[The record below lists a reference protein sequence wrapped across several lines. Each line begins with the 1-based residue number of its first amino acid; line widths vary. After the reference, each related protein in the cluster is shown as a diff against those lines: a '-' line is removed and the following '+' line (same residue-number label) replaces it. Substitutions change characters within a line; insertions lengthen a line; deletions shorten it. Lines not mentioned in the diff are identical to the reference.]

1 MKTEI
6 ARHMAEAAA
15 LELSV
20 AKKEDRIYALQ
31 VDNDALK
38 WKLKN
43 VKAAEVGPN
52 EDEQLVRCGRIRC

>member
-1 MKTEI
+1 
-6 ARHMAEAAA
+6 MAEAAA